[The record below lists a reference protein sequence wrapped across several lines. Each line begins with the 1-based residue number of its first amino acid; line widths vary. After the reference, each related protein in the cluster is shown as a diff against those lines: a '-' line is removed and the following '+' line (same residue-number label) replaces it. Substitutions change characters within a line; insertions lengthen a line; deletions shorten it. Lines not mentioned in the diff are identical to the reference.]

1 MAKRKSGEPLP
12 AHVARKFKEQNEK
25 TQFEARV
32 RSLVDEINELLERGS
47 ELRSYRVDNMT
58 TSITEA
64 VIKKFTSAGWNVQVS
79 YHDTNGTSVSFTI
92 TLD

>member
-1 MAKRKSGEPLP
+1 MTKRKPGEPLP
-12 AHVARKFKEQNEK
+12 VHVARKFKEQNEK

-32 RSLVDEINELLERGS
+32 RSLIDEMNELLERRS

-64 VIKKFTSAGWNVQVS
+64 IVKKFTSAGWNVQMS
-79 YHDTNGTSVSFTI
+79 YHDKNGTSVSFTI